1 MAKRQSR
8 KVGDI
13 LRIRLDD
20 GGFSFARVLEEP
32 LMAFYDLKSDSTP
45 SLSEIVDKP
54 IIFFIWVMSR
64 AVKTGR
70 WEVIG
75 NVALDHE
82 LELPPKFFNQDALDK
97 KFTIIYNDDESPAT
111 REECEN
117 LERAA
122 VWDPEHV
129 EDRLCDHYVGVPNM
143 WVESLKPK

>member
-129 EDRLCDHYVGVPNM
+129 EDRLRDHYVGVPNM